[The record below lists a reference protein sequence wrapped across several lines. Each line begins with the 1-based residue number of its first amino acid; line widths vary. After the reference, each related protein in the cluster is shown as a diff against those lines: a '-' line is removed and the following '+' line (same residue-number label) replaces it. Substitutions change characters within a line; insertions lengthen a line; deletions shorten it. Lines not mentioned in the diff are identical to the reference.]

1 MPKSQI
7 KTVTTTAAIVVPA
20 DIADQTVWLHSSS
33 GTLYIGG
40 SDLTLANGYKLDNG
54 DKLTILVGGSE
65 ALYAITSTGTANLYV
80 LSQVN

>member
-1 MPKSQI
+1 MPKSAV

-40 SDLTLANGYKLDNG
+40 SDLTAANGYKLDNG
-54 DKLTILVGGSE
+54 DKISINVGDHE
-65 ALYAITSTGTANLYV
+65 ALYAITSSGTANLYV